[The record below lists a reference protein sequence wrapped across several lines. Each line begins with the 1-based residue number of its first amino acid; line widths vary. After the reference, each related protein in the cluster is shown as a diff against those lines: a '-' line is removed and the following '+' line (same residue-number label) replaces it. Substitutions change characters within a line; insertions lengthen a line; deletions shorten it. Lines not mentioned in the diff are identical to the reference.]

1 MSSKR
6 SYPGP
11 QGYNKS
17 RVINGKVLKYK
28 ATAPL
33 SGSFR
38 SRQMVPVGELKNV
51 DTILSGG
58 SVTGPTA
65 TVLGPLNVIAQGP
78 GQNERIGRRVTMKS
92 LWVRWQITMN
102 ASLGVGA
109 SPFHLLIVYDKQNN
123 AGLTGITSVL
133 TSNSITAF
141 KDLSNERRFVTLMD
155 EWITPIG
162 TGGPQSVCGQ
172 RFIKMNQVIEF
183 NTSAAAAATAITT
196 GLVTAFIFQ
205 TGLITGS
212 GPEYQFQSRVRYSD

>member
-38 SRQMVPVGELKNV
+38 SRQMMPVGELKNV
-51 DTILSGG
+51 DTILNGT
-58 SVTGPTA
+58 VTGPTA

-92 LWVRWQITMN
+92 LWVRWQITMGS
-102 ASLGVGA
+102 ASVGA
-109 SPFHLLIVYDKQNN
+109 SPFRLLIVYDKQSN
-123 AGLTGITSVL
+123 AGLTAITSVL
-133 TSNSITAF
+133 TSNTITAF

-162 TGGPQSVCGQ
+162 TGGPQAVCGQ

-205 TGLITGS
+205 TGGVTTANPDYL
-212 GPEYQFQSRVRYSD
+212 FQSRVRYSD

>member
-51 DTILSGG
+51 DNILTGT
-58 SVTGPTA
+58 VTGPTA
-65 TVLGPLNVIAQGP
+65 VTLASFNLIAQGP

-92 LWVRWQITMN
+92 LWIRWQITMN
-102 ASLGVGA
+102 SASVGA
-109 SPFHLLIVYDKQNN
+109 SPFRLLVVYDKQNN
-123 AGLTGITSVL
+123 AGGTPITSVL
-133 TSNSITAF
+133 TSNTITAF

-172 RFIKMNQVIEF
+172 RFIKMNHVVEF
-183 NTSAAAAATAITT
+183 NTSASAAASAITT
-196 GLVTAFIFQ
+196 GLVSGFLFQMGTITTAN
-205 TGLITGS
+205 
-212 GPEYQFQSRVRYSD
+212 PEYSVQARVRYSD